1 MTRNSTRQVQ
11 GTLRMAVLFKMVEG
25 HSYEV
30 ENYKHG
36 CGVTWMAVA
45 ASTPVT
51 AASMIIFNLLITNLS
66 GAIVNFNV
74 AMPVYF

>member
-1 MTRNSTRQVQ
+1 MSRNSKRRVQ
-11 GTLRMAVLFKMVEG
+11 GILRMTALFKMVDV

-45 ASTPVT
+45 AGTPVT
-51 AASMIIFNLLITNLS
+51 AASMILS
-66 GAIVNFNV
+66 TF
-74 AMPVYF
+74 